1 MKQTI
6 LLITFLLLFI
16 GVVHATTIDIYYPHN
31 NTTTDIYYA
40 CDNGYNST
48 TNNSISETNLS
59 ILIIKDQIV
68 YDDIITNPKK
78 LINIKY
84 FSLFV
89 FLVLFVIIIIGLI
102 KILKRGI

>member
-1 MKQTI
+1 MKQI
-6 LLITFLLLFI
+6 IFFITLLLLFI
-16 GVVHATTIDIYYPHN
+16 NVAHATTIDIYYPHN

-48 TNNSISETNLS
+48 TNNSMECTNLT

-68 YDDIITNPKK
+68 YDDIINNPSK
-78 LINIKY
+78 LMNIKI

-89 FLVLFVIIIIGLI
+89 FVVLFIVIIIGLI

>member
-1 MKQTI
+1 MKLITLLI
-6 LLITFLLLFI
+6 LLIFV
-16 GVVHATTIDIYYPHN
+16 GVAHATTIDIYYPHN

-48 TNNSISETNLS
+48 TNNSMECTNLT

-68 YDDIITNPKK
+68 YDDIITNPEK
-78 LINIKY
+78 LMNIKY

-89 FLVLFVIIIIGLI
+89 FIVLFICLI
-102 KILKRGI
+102 LMFVKMLKRGI